1 MYHKGDD
8 SRIPSFVVLIRLV
21 ESCIDLKV
29 KRVLSTCR
37 LGTTGERYG
46 AEAMSASGTLWDIIR
61 DSGTG
66 AGDAVREVSEVGFCA
81 QLVGNP

>member
-1 MYHKGDD
+1 M
-8 SRIPSFVVLIRLV
+8 
-21 ESCIDLKV
+21 
-29 KRVLSTCR
+29 LSTCR
-37 LGTTGERYG
+37 VETTGERYG

-81 QLVGNP
+81 QLAGNRDDL